1 MGLLWLLVL
10 LLIIFALVGGF
21 AVNNWLFVVLLIAL
35 ILVLSRIRIHYQH
48 SSRQLGEGLDGSGR
62 AAREYYTAV
71 TRRVAQTVIVPV
83 DEINLPILRT
93 IAYAKTISPNTV

>member
-35 ILVLSRIRIHYQH
+35 ILVLA
-48 SSRQLGEGLDGSGR
+48 G
-62 AAREYYTAV
+62 
-71 TRRVAQTVIVPV
+71 
-83 DEINLPILRT
+83 
-93 IAYAKTISPNTV
+93 YA